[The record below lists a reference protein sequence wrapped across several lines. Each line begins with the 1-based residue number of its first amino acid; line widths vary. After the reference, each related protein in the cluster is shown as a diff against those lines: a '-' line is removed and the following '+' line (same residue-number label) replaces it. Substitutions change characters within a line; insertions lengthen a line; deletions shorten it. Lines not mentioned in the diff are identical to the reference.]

1 MFYSIINFTDLFIL
15 IIIIISS
22 VSAAWRG
29 AIRETSTTLVW
40 LLPIIA
46 ANFLYIKIIPIIE
59 NHIQIESLVP
69 LVAWMIPFIL
79 ILIFLLLLNKFI
91 FLPFLKNFSGIFDHI
106 VGFFLGALRALILIS
121 LVYLTTI
128 FILEDESLF
137 PTNINQSNS
146 LPIIRKLSIN
156 LIPLIPNDFSE
167 ILIEKF

>member
-79 ILIFLLLLNKFI
+79 ILIFLL
-91 FLPFLKNFSGIFDHI
+91 
-106 VGFFLGALRALILIS
+106 
-121 LVYLTTI
+121 
-128 FILEDESLF
+128 
-137 PTNINQSNS
+137 
-146 LPIIRKLSIN
+146 
-156 LIPLIPNDFSE
+156 
-167 ILIEKF
+167 